1 MCIHIYT
8 SICTYTYTCVCVC
21 VSSRQCNRVLYQKP
35 LSLHLLWNDLGLS
48 HCEFPIHHP
57 DYKLLLCM
65 THGSKPVTH
74 SHLLTMNKP
83 VSRVTVMWRDRERS
97 PLVTGRYCFL
107 SQRAAV
113 EDDSRFTFLH
123 LPCALKEPHGTFSTL
138 LWCLSSKPKILRG
151 KLPSLL
157 WWWSYGEENLPD
169 TFLTFVCSSDI
180 DILGGSWQS
189 SLVSP
194 FLMCQVVWIF

>member
-1 MCIHIYT
+1 MILAFLT
-8 SICTYTYTCVCVC
+8 A
-21 VSSRQCNRVLYQKP
+21 SSRFITQTTSCFYVWLMAPTQWRTATCSGWTSPSRQWLWCEETGSVHLW
-35 LSLHLLWNDLGLS
+35 SL
-48 HCEFPIHHP
+48 E
-57 DYKLLLCM
+57 
-65 THGSKPVTH
+65 
-74 SHLLTMNKP
+74 
-83 VSRVTVMWRDRERS
+83 
-97 PLVTGRYCFL
+97 RYCLL

-169 TFLTFVCSSDI
+169 TFLTFVCSSDV